1 MTIRDVQ
8 LTETLARLTQ
18 FCESEGIRRFSADE
32 IIELLEEGETVD
44 WILDQ
49 VLPTPEAEPAS
60 EPDARVQLRQ
70 LLEKCAA
77 QVAPEPIPESEEDSS
92 PELAADVAI
101 ETPATTGGATA
112 AAGQEEGSLSDLQ
125 GLALPPGVDASQLQA
140 LMDSPQGS
148 LLADFGAYCEERGMD
163 PQAQQ
168 DAMGDQMQQLHEEW
182 LQTPRDSLQGKRPSE
197 LLEGGRLLPEKVETF
212 RRDEPKVGR
221 NDSCPCGSGK
231 KYKKCCGR

>member
-1 MTIRDVQ
+1 M
-8 LTETLARLTQ
+8 TETLARLTQ
-18 FCESEGIRRFSADE
+18 FCESEGIRRFSSDE
-32 IIELLEEGETVD
+32 IVELLEEGETVD

-49 VLPTPEAEPAS
+49 VLPVPEAEPAS
-60 EPDARVQLRQ
+60 EPDARVLLRQ
-70 LLEKCAA
+70 LLEDCAS
-77 QVAPEPIPESEEDSS
+77 QVAPEPIPESEVDSS
-92 PELAADVAI
+92 PEPSVDGAI
-101 ETPATTGGATA
+101 ETPATTGRSTA
-112 AAGQEEGSLSDLQ
+112 AAGPEEGSLPDLQ
-125 GLALPPGVDASQLQA
+125 GLALPPGVDAGQLKA

-182 LQTPRDSLQGKRPSE
+182 LQTPRDSLEGKCPSE

-221 NDSCPCGSGK
+221 NDPCPCGSGR